1 MKALRSLPSRPL
13 AALILTMTVGISTLS
28 ACDRQQERLDRVQ
41 DIAEGVSDQVKELE
55 AGDQEEESTEDG
67 NDN

>member
-13 AALILTMTVGISTLS
+13 AALILTMTVGVSTLS

-55 AGDQEEESTEDG
+55 ADDQEESTEDG

>member
-13 AALILTMTVGISTLS
+13 AALILTMTVGVSTLS

-55 AGDQEEESTEDG
+55 AGDQEESKEDG

>member
-13 AALILTMTVGISTLS
+13 AALILTMTVGVSTLS

-55 AGDQEEESTEDG
+55 AGDQEESTEDG

>member
-13 AALILTMTVGISTLS
+13 AALILTMTVGVSTLS

-55 AGDQEEESTEDG
+55 AGDQEESEEDG

>member
-13 AALILTMTVGISTLS
+13 AALILTMTVGVFTLS

-55 AGDQEEESTEDG
+55 AGDQEESKEDG